1 VTTTASDIRIDI
13 RPCGDAAVL
22 VDADDLPGALAVHRR
37 LRASPPAG
45 LVDLVPAART
55 VLVKVRPG
63 TDLRALERDI
73 RGCVERSGGDR
84 DGAGPGA
91 LVEIGVHY
99 DGEDLEDVA
108 AHAGCAVADVIAAH
122 TGQTWTVAFS
132 GFAPGF
138 GYLVGEHDRLTVPR
152 REVPRTA
159 VPAGAV
165 GLAGPF
171 SGVYPRSSPGGWQ
184 LIGRTDER
192 IWDVERPVPALF
204 TPGTAVRFT
213 SI

>member
-1 VTTTASDIRIDI
+1 VPTTGSDIRIDV

-22 VDADDLPGALAVHRR
+22 VDTDDLASALALHRL
-37 LRASPPAG
+37 LRAAPPAG

-63 TDLRALERDI
+63 TDLRSLELDLR
-73 RGCVERSGGDR
+73 RVVERAALDPAGTAV
-84 DGAGPGA
+84 DGR
-91 LVEIGVHY
+91 VEIGVHY

-108 AHAGCAVADVIAAH
+108 AHAGCSVADVIALH
-122 TGQTWTVAFS
+122 GEQTWTVAFS

-152 REVPRTA
+152 RPVPRTA

-184 LIGRTDER
+184 LIGRTDEL
-192 IWDVERPVPALF
+192 IWDIDRPAPALF
-204 TPGTAVRFT
+204 TPGTAVRFV